1 MGCYRCLQVRW
12 DRDSGR
18 LVAFVLLA
26 CALIYGNR
34 LWVSQPRRRVGCR
47 GGPLQRLRTD
57 PAWERGVLEG
67 LEAVNWATLGHAFG
81 SAEDVPW
88 LLRQVRS
95 TDPRVREETL
105 HELFSTIVH
114 QGTRYSAT
122 APAVPFLVELATA
135 PDAHDRAWL
144 VNLLAY
150 AAVGHEEAVLPDGM
164 VSLDRLRDPTNWP
177 EPEYAAWALAAYQ
190 AVQAALPALLPLLD
204 EDDDR
209 LRRETAHLLAW
220 FPSFAP
226 TSLPRLRARVHREP
240 NRYTKVTMIVAVGLL
255 AGATGQTS
263 DALWLSELVAGP
275 DALLRWA
282 AATALARLAPEHP
295 PEAAVQELLGWL
307 TDPPESD
314 SFALQA
320 NPDAFPCHDDMP
332 FGEYTLQTLVRP
344 GLAARQRVTEALL
357 ARLEG
362 ASGWRAEGLLWELM
376 VVAFAGDPQARRPP
390 FAGLDPLQQRIVG
403 ALAGMRWI
411 WQAPPGERIPADNPL
426 WGYGLPNTQQ
436 GLQAY
441 VSDLRPR

>member
-1 MGCYRCLQVRW
+1 M
-12 DRDSGR
+12 
-18 LVAFVLLA
+18 
-26 CALIYGNR
+26 
-34 LWVSQPRRRVGCR
+34 
-47 GGPLQRLRTD
+47 
-57 PAWERGVLEG
+57 LEG
-67 LEAVNWATLGHAFG
+67 LDAVNWAALGHAYG

-95 TDPRVREETL
+95 ADARIREDAL
-105 HELFSTIVH
+105 HELCFTIVH
-114 QGTRYSAT
+114 QGSRYSAT

-135 PDAHDRAWL
+135 PDTHNRARL
-144 VNLLAY
+144 VHLLAY
-150 AAVGHEEAVLPDGM
+150 AAVGHDQDNLPDGI
-164 VSLDRLRDPTNWP
+164 VTLDQLRHTTSWP
-177 EPEYAAWALAAYQ
+177 DKPEYGAWAVAAYQ
-190 AVQAALPALLPLLD
+190 AVQAALPVLLPLL
-204 EDDDR
+204 EEADDR

-226 TSLPRLRARVHREP
+226 ASLPRLRAQVHREP
-240 NRYTKVTMIVAVGLL
+240 SRYTKVTMIVAVGLL

-263 DALWLSELVAGP
+263 DTPWLSELLAGP
-275 DALLRWA
+275 DPLLRWA

-320 NPDAFPCHDDMP
+320 NPDAFPSHDDMP
-332 FGEYTLQTLVRP
+332 FGDYTLQTLVRP

-357 ARLEG
+357 AKLEG

-376 VVAFAGDPQARRPP
+376 VVAFAGDPQAPRPP

-403 ALAGMRWI
+403 ALAKMPWI
-411 WQAPPGERIPADNPL
+411 WQAPPDERIPADNPL
-426 WGYGLPNTQQ
+426 WAYGLPNTQQ

-441 VSDLRPR
+441 VSNPRPK

>member
-1 MGCYRCLQVRW
+1 M
-12 DRDSGR
+12 DRAG
-18 LVAFVLLA
+18 
-26 CALIYGNR
+26 
-34 LWVSQPRRRVGCR
+34 
-47 GGPLQRLRTD
+47 
-57 PAWERGVLEG
+57 ERGVLEG
-67 LEAVNWATLGHAFG
+67 LEAVNWAALGHAYG
-81 SAEDVPW
+81 SAEDVPEW
-88 LLRQVRS
+88 LRALRSPDPEVRQWA
-95 TDPRVREETL
+95 
-105 HELFSTIVH
+105 HEDWNIVH

-135 PDAHDRAWL
+135 PDTHDRAWL

-164 VSLDRLRDPTNWP
+164 VSLDRLGDTTSWP

-226 TSLPRLRARVHREP
+226 ASLPRLRAQVHREP
-240 NRYTKVTMIVAVGLL
+240 SRYTKVTMIVAVGLL

-263 DALWLSELVAGP
+263 DTPWLSALLAGP
-275 DALLRWA
+275 DPLLRWA

-320 NPDAFPCHDDMP
+320 NPDAFPSHDDMP

-357 ARLEG
+357 AKLEG

-376 VVAFAGDPQARRPP
+376 VVAFAGDPQAPRPP

-403 ALAGMRWI
+403 ALAKMPWI
-411 WQAPPGERIPADNPL
+411 WQAPPDERIPADNPL
-426 WGYGLPNTQQ
+426 WAYGLPNTQQ

-441 VSDLRPR
+441 VSNPRPK